1 MWGAH
6 VPVEIRVP
14 IYTEQDIVAARQLGR
29 AVAEQAGFVGSQL
42 TVIATA
48 ISELARNIVT
58 YAVSGEITI
67 SLAEQ
72 TGRRGVLI
80 LARDQGPGIQDLAL
94 AMRDGYSTS
103 NSLGMGLPG
112 TRRLMD
118 EFEIASVVGEGTT
131 VTARMWRS

>member
-1 MWGAH
+1 